1 MFNINI
7 HIYKQFLSKYIV
19 TEKECEQSNEGKM
32 KGGGDVDV
40 FVWSLVKQKNWF
52 RC

>member
-7 HIYKQFLSKYIV
+7 HIYKQFYQSIY
-19 TEKECEQSNEGKM
+19 TEKESEQSYEVVEWDGD
-32 KGGGDVDV
+32 DVDV
-40 FVWSLVKQKNWF
+40 VFYGHCQQKNWF